1 MALDST
7 QLTDEALVLL
17 TAVGWSPDRHYDA
30 TTRIIEPLAAV
41 GWPIFPE
48 AQRIFASV
56 GMLRFAQGHLPPNQ
70 THPRYPVSHASTMM
84 DHVRFINMELHFDP
98 YDAFE
103 IDHADFL
110 VDWITHPLV
119 ADHGGQI
126 CPIGS
131 CAPMDPIFVCADGLV
146 CHGSFE
152 YMYPVPGLI
161 ILGDRIETALN
172 LLAYEGVW
180 FGEGSTL

>member
-1 MALDST
+1 MALDIT
-7 QLTDEALVLL
+7 QLTPEALVLL

-30 TTRIIEPLAAV
+30 TTCIIEPLTAV

-48 AQRIFASV
+48 AQRIFETI
-56 GMLRFAQGHLPPNQ
+56 GMLRFAQGYLPPDR
-70 THPRYPVSHASTMM
+70 THSLYPAAPGRSII
-84 DHVRFINMELHFDP
+84 DHVSFINIDLHFDP
-98 YDAFE
+98 YDGFE

-110 VDWITHPLV
+110 ADWITHPLV
-119 ADHGGQI
+119 AEHGGLL

-161 ILGDRIETALN
+161 ILGDQIETALN
-172 LLAYEGVW
+172 LLAYDAVR
-180 FGEGSTL
+180 FGEGRAA